1 MIKNIYT
8 LLLVAVLTTVFFGC
22 ATERGVDS
30 VSRAV
35 SEDNKDYNSSDTAD
49 VSERT
54 DFESSNLIDG
64 IYYGNEISFNVPD
77 GYELYEETEE
87 SAYFYEKNIISM
99 ILLSVKD
106 TDITIED
113 LDRKKAED
121 FETSDTFIVSYDRI
135 TISDVQGA
143 LLVYNKYL
151 EQPEEE
157 ISGDVSDADDSQ
169 AAGFDETKE
178 HSTVYQYTFLNNSK
192 VVTLAFYTEGEDISH
207 TIESV
212 TESVVFS

>member
-77 GYELYEETEE
+77 D
-87 SAYFYEKNIISM
+87 II
-99 ILLSVKD
+99 
-106 TDITIED
+106 E
-113 LDRKKAED
+113 R
-121 FETSDTFIVSYDRI
+121 
-135 TISDVQGA
+135 
-143 LLVYNKYL
+143 
-151 EQPEEE
+151 
-157 ISGDVSDADDSQ
+157 
-169 AAGFDETKE
+169 
-178 HSTVYQYTFLNNSK
+178 
-192 VVTLAFYTEGEDISH
+192 
-207 TIESV
+207 
-212 TESVVFS
+212 

>member
-151 EQPEEE
+151 DQPEEE

-178 HSTVYQYTFLNNSK
+178 HSTV
-192 VVTLAFYTEGEDISH
+192 
-207 TIESV
+207 
-212 TESVVFS
+212 